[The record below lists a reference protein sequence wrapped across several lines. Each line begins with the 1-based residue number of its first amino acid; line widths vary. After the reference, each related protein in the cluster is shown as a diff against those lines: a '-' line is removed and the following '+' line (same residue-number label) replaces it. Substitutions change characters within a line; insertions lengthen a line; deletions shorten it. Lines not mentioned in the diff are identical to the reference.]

1 MLSFQIILHGFL
13 LWVSMGFLMPIGI
26 LIIRMTNR
34 HEECGTRLKII
45 HATLQAL
52 SFLLV
57 TVAAIMSIGN
67 FDNSFTNNH
76 QRIGLAVYAAIW
88 LQAATGIIKPDR
100 ESKGR
105 SIWFSVHWLLGVTVS
120 LLGIINIY
128 TGLQSYHTR
137 TMSSTSGWNLAFTVE
152 IVVIL
157 FIYLLQEK
165 WPYIKQIR
173 SDLVNE
179 TETTSGLRTSSIDEK
194 KKLSLMS
201 SSEP

>member
-1 MLSFQIILHGFL
+1 M
-13 LWVSMGFLMPIGI
+13 
-26 LIIRMTNR
+26 
-34 HEECGTRLKII
+34 
-45 HATLQAL
+45 QAL

>member
-1 MLSFQIILHGFL
+1 
-13 LWVSMGFLMPIGI
+13 MGFLMPIGI
-26 LIIRMTNR
+26 LVIRMSNR
-34 HEECGTRLKII
+34 HEEFGRRRKIILHI
-45 HATLQAL
+45 HATLQIL
-52 SFLLV
+52 SFILV
-57 TVAAIMSIGN
+57 TVATIMSIGN

-88 LQAATGIIKPDR
+88 LQAATGVFKPDR

-105 SIWFSVHWLLGVTVS
+105 SMWFAVHWFLGMAVC

-128 TGLQSYHTR
+128 TGLQSYRTR
-137 TMSSTSGWNLAFTVE
+137 TMRSTSVWNLAFTVE
-152 IVVIL
+152 IVIIL

-179 TETTSGLRTSSIDEK
+179 TVTTNELRNIFNR
-194 KKLSLMS
+194 
-201 SSEP
+201 

>member
-1 MLSFQIILHGFL
+1 MSNKAKNHSCYFTALFK
-13 LWVSMGFLMPIGI
+13 
-26 LIIRMTNR
+26 T
-34 HEECGTRLKII
+34 KII
-45 HATLQAL
+45 SFILQIL

-57 TVAAIMSIGN
+57 TAAAIMSIGN

-88 LQAATGIIKPDR
+88 LQAVTGILKPDR

-105 SIWFSVHWLLGVTVS
+105 SIWFLVHWLLGVTVS

-137 TMSSTSGWNLAFTVE
+137 TKRSTSVWNLAFTVE

-165 WPYIKQIR
+165 WALYKANQER
-173 SDLVNE
+173 FSQ
-179 TETTSGLRTSSIDEK
+179 
-194 KKLSLMS
+194 
-201 SSEP
+201 

>member
-1 MLSFQIILHGFL
+1 MLSFQIILHGCL
-13 LWVSMGFLMPIGI
+13 LWASMGFLMPIGI
-26 LIIRMTNR
+26 LVIRMTNR
-34 HEECGTRLKII
+34 HEQCGRRLKII
-45 HATLQAL
+45 LYTHTTLQIL

-57 TVAAIMSIGN
+57 TVATIMSIGN

-76 QRIGLAVYAAIW
+76 QKIGLAIYGAIW
-88 LQAATGIIKPDR
+88 LQAATGVFKPDR

-105 SIWFSVHWLLGVTVS
+105 SIWFSIHWLLGVTVS

-137 TMSSTSGWNLAFTVE
+137 TMKNISVWNLAFTVE
-152 IVVIL
+152 IVVYL

-173 SDLVNE
+173 SDLLDE
-179 TETTSGLRTSSIDEK
+179 TVTTNRSRNIFNR
-194 KKLSLMS
+194 
-201 SSEP
+201 

>member
-1 MLSFQIILHGFL
+1 MFL
-13 LWVSMGFLMPIGI
+13 
-26 LIIRMTNR
+26 
-34 HEECGTRLKII
+34 
-45 HATLQAL
+45 
-52 SFLLV
+52 
-57 TVAAIMSIGN
+57 
-67 FDNSFTNNH
+67 
-76 QRIGLAVYAAIW
+76 Y
-88 LQAATGIIKPDR
+88 R

>member
-1 MLSFQIILHGFL
+1 MFSFQIILHGFL
-13 LWVSMGFLMPIGI
+13 LWASMGFLMPIGI
-26 LIIRMTNR
+26 LVIRMTNR

-45 HATLQAL
+45 HATLQIL

-57 TVAAIMSIGN
+57 TTAAIISIGN

-88 LQAATGIIKPDR
+88 LQ
-100 ESKGR
+100 
-105 SIWFSVHWLLGVTVS
+105 FSVHWLLGVTVS

-128 TGLQSYHTR
+128 AGLQSYHTR
-137 TMSSTSGWNLAFTVE
+137 TMRSTSVWNLAFTVE

-165 WPYIKQIR
+165 WALYKANQ
-173 SDLVNE
+173 E
-179 TETTSGLRTSSIDEK
+179 
-194 KKLSLMS
+194 
-201 SSEP
+201 